1 MNIANISEEALL
13 RTVIMCYSSPLGL
26 QTVFLCLWAAFS
38 VIVLALHT
46 VKKVLSA
53 AV

>member
-1 MNIANISEEALL
+1 MNIANISEETLLQALQLTAPKSL
-13 RTVIMCYSSPLGL
+13 RL
-26 QTVFLCLWAAFS
+26 QTVFLCLWAAFAL
-38 VIVLALHT
+38 IVLALHT